1 MPSWIPA
8 RPTYKKEHR
17 TVGFMALAAFL
28 LLFLCHFLTP
38 YLPLPPNMP
47 WLTPLLWS
55 VLSLLLPA
63 LCYMLFR
70 GRGYRNALRL
80 QMPRGTHTPL
90 LIVAFFALFS
100 GTLLL
105 SILCGGT
112 ETLGNSVT
120 VFDTAPPKTV
130 WEMLLSLLTSAVLPA
145 LFEELFFR
153 GIVAVEYERRGA
165 FRAILMSALLFALL
179 RFDLSNLLAYFFAGV
194 LLALVLYATNSL
206 LATMLLHVLYGI
218 TASLTQPYLN
228 ALYHFTGTVQLFLF
242 IFVLMLLVSLI
253 LFCRA
258 CARIYRARD
267 EQGIANP
274 RRDVPY
280 NVQFYTVLDAVSDP
294 TIILSVGVA
303 VAGFITL

>member
-1 MPSWIPA
+1 MPSWIPE

-28 LLFLCHFLTP
+28 LLFLCRFLTP
-38 YLPLPPNMP
+38 YLPLDGMP
-47 WLTPLLWS
+47 WLTPLLWAG
-55 VLSLLLPA
+55 VSLFLPV
-63 LCYMLFR
+63 LCYMMFR
-70 GRGYRNALRL
+70 GRGYRQALRL
-80 QMPRGTHTPL
+80 QMPRGAHTPL
-90 LIVAFFALFS
+90 LIAAFFALFS
-100 GTLLL
+100 GSLLL

-112 ETLGNSVT
+112 ETLGNSVA
-120 VFDTAPPKTV
+120 VFDTASTKTV
-130 WEMLLSLLTSAVLPA
+130 WETLLWLLTSAALPA
-145 LFEELFFR
+145 LLEELFFR

-206 LATMLLHVLYGI
+206 LATMLLHVLYSI
-218 TASLTQPYLN
+218 AARMTQQYLN

-253 LFCRA
+253 LFCRT
-258 CARIYRARD
+258 CARIYRVRD
-267 EQGIANP
+267 EQGIGNP

-280 NVQFYTVLDAVSDP
+280 NVQFYTVLDAISDP
-294 TIILSVGVA
+294 AIIAAVGVA
-303 VAGFITL
+303 IAGFIVF